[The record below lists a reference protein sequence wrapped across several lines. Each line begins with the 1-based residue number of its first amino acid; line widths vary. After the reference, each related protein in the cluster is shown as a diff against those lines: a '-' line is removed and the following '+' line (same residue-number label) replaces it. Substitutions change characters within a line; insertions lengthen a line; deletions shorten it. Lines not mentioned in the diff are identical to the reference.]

1 MGMARTRSRQRS
13 ARVDGLAE
21 QWALDSHDQDASQ
34 AGERAWAGVVLVVE
48 DEAPVRELVRSV
60 LEESGYLV
68 HEAASGR
75 DALAYLEPERAPLDL
90 ILSDVAMPDIT
101 GLELVTFIAPSRY
114 SPRVLFMSDYADSQF
129 LAGGSDEPSI
139 GVLHK
144 PFTPAELSARVAQ
157 IMS

>member
-1 MGMARTRSRQRS
+1 
-13 ARVDGLAE
+13 
-21 QWALDSHDQDASQ
+21 
-34 AGERAWAGVVLVVE
+34 
-48 DEAPVRELVRSV
+48 
-60 LEESGYLV
+60 V

-75 DALAYLEPERAPLDL
+75 DALAYLEREQTPLDL

-101 GLELVTFIAPSRY
+101 GLELVALVGPSRH
-114 SPRVLFMSDYADSQF
+114 SPRVLFMSGYADSQF

-157 IMS
+157 IMSKEMVHTYHG